1 VNRPQNDCSW
11 LQISTAQPGYAGDV
25 VTLVARIS
33 RTRCG
38 RDILTKIRASGQVVK
53 IEKPAAPTRP
63 ANAWARLDTATPSAI
78 LIAFDPADWR
88 ARTGRWAGDAVLLGL
103 LCEAHALA
111 IGAEGTDVVSA
122 VVEAYLGERSPSP
135 ASA

>member
-1 VNRPQNDCSW
+1 VNRPLNDHSW

-38 RDILTKIRASGQVVK
+38 RDVLAKLRDSGQVVK
-53 IEKPAAPTRP
+53 IGKPASPTRP
-63 ANAWARLDTATPSAI
+63 ANAWAHRDTTTPSAI
-78 LIAFDPADWR
+78 LVAFDPADWR
-88 ARTGRWAGDAVLLGL
+88 ARAGRWAGDAVLLGL

-111 IGAEGTDVVSA
+111 IGAEPTDVTSA
-122 VVEAYLGERSPSP
+122 AVEAYLGERAPSP